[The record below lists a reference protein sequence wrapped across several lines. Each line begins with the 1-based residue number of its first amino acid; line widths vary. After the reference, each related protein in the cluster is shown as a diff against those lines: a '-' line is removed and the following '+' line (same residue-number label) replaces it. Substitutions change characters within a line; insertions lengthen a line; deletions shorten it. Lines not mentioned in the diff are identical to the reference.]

1 MKILFWNPTYVLGG
15 GLNLLSNLLE
25 QLSQHSDVTSIT
37 AALNRDYA
45 ELLPEGSWNRKVNR
59 VLIEPSASIES
70 FTLDHDVVY
79 MTWPH
84 GVEIPTVAIPTVCIY
99 QDTILLDAYGFHTTR
114 TFIEEME
121 RVVRDT
127 LAGYNSVIVTSHY
140 TKQRFQE
147 IVGPEAMDRV
157 SVLPH
162 IASTAS
168 PSSDITN
175 ATKPLPSP
183 VAQPASRFNQASKQ
197 PPYLLYP
204 ANVSEHKNHHSLLL
218 ALSKR
223 HRADVQLVLC
233 GYGTEVIGQTG
244 LHDSPYINRLNK
256 AIRDRGLQPGIDFVA
271 RGYVSDTEAEELLK
285 HAMGLIMPTRA
296 EGMGLPIHEA
306 LEQGLPVI
314 ASDIPVLREH
324 YAPRSNAIL
333 WVDPDCPEDIAQ
345 AWDSLCNRHSE
356 LVQTAR
362 ESNIGSGVSW
372 TDIGCHTVAILRQSI
387 REFQPIVRMA
397 PKKRNRFLRRV
408 EKSIKRILRRT
419 A

>member
-1 MKILFWNPTYVLGG
+1 
-15 GLNLLSNLLE
+15 
-25 QLSQHSDVTSIT
+25 
-37 AALNRDYA
+37 
-45 ELLPEGSWNRKVNR
+45 
-59 VLIEPSASIES
+59 
-70 FTLDHDVVY
+70 
-79 MTWPH
+79 
-84 GVEIPTVAIPTVCIY
+84 
-99 QDTILLDAYGFHTTR
+99 
-114 TFIEEME
+114 
-121 RVVRDT
+121 
-127 LAGYNSVIVTSHY
+127 
-140 TKQRFQE
+140 
-147 IVGPEAMDRV
+147 MDRV

-183 VAQPASRFNQASKQ
+183 VAQPASRFNQASNQ

-233 GYGTEVIGQTG
+233 GYGTEVIGQPG

-333 WVDPDCPEDIAQ
+333 WVDPDCPGDIAR

>member
-25 QLSQHSDVTSIT
+25 QLSQHPDVTSIT

-45 ELLPEGSWNRKVNR
+45 DLLPEGSWNRKVR
-59 VLIEPSASIES
+59 RALIEPGSSIEP
-70 FTLDHDVVY
+70 FTPDHDVVY

-84 GVEIPTVAIPTVCIY
+84 GVEIPTVNIPTVCIY

-147 IVGPEAMDRV
+147 IVGPEATERV

-162 IASTAS
+162 IASPPAPTA
-168 PSSDITN
+168 T
-175 ATKPLPSP
+175 ARKPVTTP
-183 VAQPASRFNQASKQ
+183 VAEPASRSDHVPKQ

-204 ANVSEHKNHHSLLL
+204 ANVSEHKNHCALML

-233 GYGTEVIGQTG
+233 GYGTEVIGQPVP
-244 LHDSPYINRLNK
+244 HDNPYINRLNK
-256 AIRDRGLQPGIDFVA
+256 SIRDRGLKPGIDFVA
-271 RGYVSDTEAEELLK
+271 RGYVTDTEAEELLK

-324 YAPRSNAIL
+324 YAARSNAIL
-333 WVDPDCPEDIAQ
+333 WVDPDCPGDIAQ
-345 AWDSLCNRHSE
+345 AWDSLCNRHTE

-372 TDIGCHTVAILRQSI
+372 TDIGCQTVAILHQSI
-387 REFQPIVRMA
+387 REFQPIVRLA

-408 EKSIKRILRRT
+408 EKSIKKILRRT